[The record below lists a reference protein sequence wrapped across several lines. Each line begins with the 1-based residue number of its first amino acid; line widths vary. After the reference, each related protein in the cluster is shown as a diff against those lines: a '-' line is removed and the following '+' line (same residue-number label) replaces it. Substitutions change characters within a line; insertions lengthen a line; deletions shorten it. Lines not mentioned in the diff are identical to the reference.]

1 MIILI
6 KNAYLYSKLYK
17 FKTQHHCRYCTGKK
31 MKKKINL
38 KLKTLEIN
46 KMTLKN
52 KINKLG
58 IEIYSIIQ

>member
-1 MIILI
+1 
-6 KNAYLYSKLYK
+6 
-17 FKTQHHCRYCTGKK
+17 